1 MTQIVEP
8 VPVDTEARRRAL
20 ATVGIMA
27 FGRKDYD
34 RAEQVQSRL
43 VRECMEEG
51 AEPTEIATALYNLAN
66 TYLRQKRAEEAVE
79 TLHRAIE
86 GCIFHK
92 ASTMLPMLYCN
103 LGVAL
108 HRAGEADMAFGAF
121 KVARDYFRAQKN
133 IPSEAHVCDCLAA
146 MYLEQGKEKEAE
158 QTWLFALHLYDQIKN
173 PNMQKVRECGR
184 AGIELKLEHFI
195 GCRDAA

>member
-8 VPVDTEARRRAL
+8 VPVDTAARRRAL

-66 TYLRQKRAEEAVE
+66 TYIRQKRA
-79 TLHRAIE
+79 
-86 GCIFHK
+86 
-92 ASTMLPMLYCN
+92 N
-103 LGVAL
+103 LF
-108 HRAGEADMAFGAF
+108 GEMAEL
-121 KVARDYFRAQKN
+121 V
-133 IPSEAHVCDCLAA
+133 DC
-146 MYLEQGKEKEAE
+146 
-158 QTWLFALHLYDQIKN
+158 
-173 PNMQKVRECGR
+173 V
-184 AGIELKLEHFI
+184 
-195 GCRDAA
+195 